1 MTDKLNIK
9 LNEMEIKT
17 KLNLNGKLKIKNKK
31 IKLNLNLKFCFF
43 IWPAWPVVAANSNLA
58 LLSAQRK

>member
-31 IKLNLNLKFCFF
+31 LN
-43 IWPAWPVVAANSNLA
+43 
-58 LLSAQRK
+58 